1 MALLTVA
8 QAAKETGLKEPTIRK
23 MVASREIESVKL
35 GRAVRIP
42 EEAIRRLIARNTIPA
57 VERRH

>member
-1 MALLTVA
+1 MALMTIA

-23 MVASREIESVKL
+23 MVSSRRLDSVKL

-42 EEAIRRLIARNTIPA
+42 EEAIRKLIERSTIPA
-57 VERRH
+57 LERR